1 MYSIKSFIDT
11 LDDLETLD
19 ELVRKNARNHA
30 PRGVGE
36 KQFMVSIGYLFLL
49 CLYFCDLS
57 IYPSCVCIFVIE
69 YLFLMCLYFC
79 NLSIYHSC
87 VCIFV
92 IEFLSLMC
100 LYFCDWVFIRHVSVF
115 LWLSNY
121 LSCVCIFVI
130 EYFSVM
136 CLYFCDWVIIRHVSV
151 FLWLSNYPSCVYFC
165 DWVFIRHVSVF
176 LWLSI
181 YPCARTHAH
190 RHLPLKWGSKNI
202 KRKMIFVCANNEDIP
217 MAIVE
222 HTFLKSYYCQT
233 QTPNLLKP

>member
-1 MYSIKSFIDT
+1 MRGHALSVMYSIKSFIDT

-69 YLFLMCLYFC
+69 YLFLMSLYFC

-100 LYFCDWVFIRHVSVF
+100 L
-115 LWLSNY
+115 
-121 LSCVCIFVI
+121 
-130 EYFSVM
+130 
-136 CLYFCDWVIIRHVSV
+136 
-151 FLWLSNYPSCVYFC
+151 YFC

>member
-69 YLFLMCLYFC
+69 YLFLMSLYFC
-79 NLSIYHSC
+79 NLSVYHSC

-136 CLYFCDWVIIRHVSV
+136 CLYFCDWVIIRHVCIFVIEYLSV
-151 FLWLSNYPSCVYFC
+151 MCLYFC
-165 DWVFIRHVSVF
+165 DWVFIPAH
-176 LWLSI
+176 
-181 YPCARTHAH
+181 ARTHTGIY
-190 RHLPLKWGSKNI
+190 LWNEEVKISKE
-202 KRKMIFVCANNEDIP
+202 RWFLFVQIMKIYLWQSWNT
-217 MAIVE
+217 
-222 HTFLKSYYCQT
+222 HF
-233 QTPNLLKP
+233 